1 MMGVMAA
8 IRLLLSRV
16 LAGGFC
22 QMKDAS
28 AKDAFMVEAF
38 RIQEK
43 PKVDSFLSTHPSPP
57 SCEFLQGKPVSSS
70 SSYSPL

>member
-8 IRLLLSRV
+8 ILLLLSRV
-16 LAGGFC
+16 LAAGFC
-22 QMKDAS
+22 QIKDVS

-43 PKVDSFLSTHPSPP
+43 PKVDLFLHPFPP

-70 SSYSPL
+70 PSYSPL